1 MNTGTPL
8 ESALEAAV
16 SLRSSLMLLS
26 DYFMQHGEA
35 RRAEAVNHYVG
46 WLDGVELHLECL
58 KPAER
63 EETVEQVLVS
73 QAVI

>member
-16 SLRSSLMLLS
+16 SLRASLMLLS
-26 DYFMQHGEA
+26 DHYLQNGEA

-63 EETVEQVLVS
+63 EEAAIQALLPQPVS
-73 QAVI
+73 